1 MCGFIGSVSKNEILH
16 NELEKCNELLICR
29 GPDKKKTIEIS
40 EDNFNFNGIF
50 NRLSII
56 DLSSNADQPMVSQ
69 DKNYIL
75 MFNGEIYNHAELRSQ
90 LIKKGYKFESSHSDT
105 ESLLY
110 SFVEYGEKTPEM
122 LRGQFSFI
130 FLDKRKNNIFLCRDR
145 LGQKP
150 LYYFL
155 GKETLNFSSNL
166 VSLANY
172 CRFNQVDESS
182 LFNYLNYGISTDEDT
197 IFEDIKRVMPGELV
211 KINLSKD
218 IFESNSNIYWKLENY
233 YDNKKFYEEE
243 FIDILEESVLL
254 RTNSD
259 VPFATFLSGGLDSTS
274 IIKSQKN
281 MNLEINSF
289 SVYMNKSKFD
299 EREYCE
305 EVSKVYNTNHDYVEF
320 NEQITLETVNSILG
334 TLDEPFADPS
344 YVPTYLL
351 SNMISNKYKV
361 ALSGDG
367 GDELLGGYL
376 RVQKAMKNTNFISS
390 SFNHLIF
397 NLYPAQFGT
406 GSTFLSKNIDL
417 NTRYNSFLSDS
428 KLLNMLGINYK
439 NISLNRFTENK
450 FNDNYKQ
457 LMENEYK
464 FFLSQMMMFKVDRAS
479 MANSLE
485 VRSPFVDNKLI
496 EYVFSHSNEYFDIKN
511 PKAPLKNYLQSE
523 FSIDFLNRKK
533 QGFIFDV
540 ESFVYKYENDFY
552 ENIIYLSKMFDLNT
566 KSIKNLFNFKTRM
579 NANRIWKLKVLSD
592 YFNKNL

>member
-1 MCGFIGSVSKNEILH
+1 MCGFIGSVSKNKILH
-16 NELEKCNELLICR
+16 NELEKCNEQIICR
-29 GPDKKKTIEIS
+29 GPDNKKTLETT
-40 EDNFNFNGIF
+40 EDNFNFKGIF

-110 SFVEYGEKTPEM
+110 SFVEFGEKTPEM

-130 FLDKRKNNIFLCRDR
+130 FLDKRKNTIYLCRDR

-155 GKETLNFSSNL
+155 GKDTLNFSSNL
-166 VSLANY
+166 ISLANF
-172 CRFNQVDESS
+172 CRLNLINESS
-182 LFNYLNYGISTDEDT
+182 MFNYLNYGISNDEDT
-197 IFEDIKRVMPGELV
+197 IFENVKRVLPGQIIR
-211 KINLSKD
+211 INLSKD
-218 IFESNSNIYWKLENY
+218 NFESNSNIYWKLENY
-233 YDNKKFYEEE
+233 YDNKKFYEED
-243 FIDILEESVLL
+243 FIDLLEESVLL

-289 SVYMNKSKFD
+289 SVYMSKSKFN

-305 EVSKVYNTNHDYVEF
+305 EVSKVYNTNHDFVEF
-320 NEQITLETVNSILG
+320 NEQITFESVNKILA

-376 RVQKAMKNTNFISS
+376 RVQKAMKNSNFISS
-390 SFNHLIF
+390 SFNNLIF
-397 NLYPAQFGT
+397 NLYPARFGT

-417 NTRYNSFLSDS
+417 NTKYNSFLSDS
-428 KLLNMLGINYK
+428 KLLNLLGINCK
-439 NISLNRFTENK
+439 NIILNQFTENK
-450 FNDNYKQ
+450 FKNNYKQ

-464 FFLSQMMMFKVDRAS
+464 FYLSQMMMFKVDRAS

-496 EYVFSHSNEYFDIKN
+496 EYIFSHSNEYFDINK
-511 PKAPLKNYLQSE
+511 PKALLVNYLKSE
-523 FSIDFLNRKK
+523 FNANFLNRKK

-540 ESFVYKYENDFY
+540 ESFVYRYEKEFY
-552 ENIIYLSKMFDLNT
+552 ENIMYLSKVIDLNV
-566 KSIKNLFNFKTRM
+566 KSINNLFKYKTRM

-592 YFNKNL
+592 YLFKNL

>member
-16 NELEKCNELLICR
+16 DKLDKCNEKIICR
-29 GPDKKKTIEIS
+29 GPDNKKTIKVS
-40 EDNFNFNGIF
+40 EKNFYFEGIF

-56 DLSSNADQPMVSQ
+56 DLSYKANQPMISEDQ
-69 DKNYIL
+69 NYIL
-75 MFNGEIYNHAELRSQ
+75 MFNGEIYNHNDLRAQ

-105 ESLLY
+105 ESLLN
-110 SFVEYGEKTPEM
+110 SLIEYGEKTPEM

-130 FLDKRKNNIFLCRDR
+130 FLDKRKNIMYLCRDR

-155 GKETLNFSSNL
+155 EKENLNFSSNL

-172 CRFNQVDESS
+172 SGINQVNDASI
-182 LFNYLNYGISTDEDT
+182 FNYLNYGISTGQDT
-197 IFEDIKRVMPGELV
+197 IFKNIKRVLPGELL
-211 KINLSKD
+211 KINLSKNIFD
-218 IFESNSNIYWKLENY
+218 ISSHIYWKLETY
-233 YDNKKFYEEE
+233 FDIKKFNEDE
-243 FIDILEESVLL
+243 FVDILEESVLL

-274 IIKSQKN
+274 IIKSQNKL
-281 MNLEINSF
+281 NLEINSF

-299 EREYCE
+299 ERKYCE
-305 EVSKVYNTNHDYVEF
+305 KVSKVYNTNHDFVEF
-320 NEQITLETVNSILG
+320 NEQITMETVNSILA

-344 YVPTYLL
+344 YIPTYLL
-351 SNMISNKYKV
+351 SKMISNRYKV

-376 RVQKAMKNTNFISS
+376 RVQKAMKNTNYITSSLNHFI
-390 SFNHLIF
+390 FK
-397 NLYPAQFGT
+397 LYPAQLGT

-417 NTRYNSFLSDS
+417 NQRYNAFLSDS
-428 KLLNMLGINYK
+428 KLLDIINFNK
-439 NISLNRFTENK
+439 ENISLNQFSSNK
-450 FNDNYKQ
+450 FNNNYKQ
-457 LMENEYK
+457 LMENEYN

-485 VRSPFVDNKLI
+485 VRSPFVDNRLV
-496 EYVFSHSNEYFDIKN
+496 EYIFSHSNEYFDIKN
-511 PKAPLKNYLQSE
+511 PKVLLKNYLYSD
-523 FSIDFLNRKK
+523 FGPDFLNRKK

-540 ESFVYKYENDFY
+540 ESFVYKYEDEFY
-552 ENIIYLSKMFDLNT
+552 ENILYLSTVFDISSNI
-566 KSIKNLFNFKTRM
+566 IKNLFKFKTRI

-592 YFNKNL
+592 YFSNNL

>member
-1 MCGFIGSVSKNEILH
+1 MCGFIGTVSKNEILH
-16 NELEKCNELLICR
+16 DKLEKCNEQLICR
-29 GPDKKKTIEIS
+29 GPDKKKVLETS
-40 EDNFNFNGIF
+40 EDSINFKGIF

-56 DLSSNADQPMVSQ
+56 DLSSNADQPMVSH

-110 SFVEYGEKTPEM
+110 SFIEYGEKTPEM

-130 FLDKRKNNIFLCRDR
+130 FFDKRKKNIYLCRDR

-155 GKETLNFSSNL
+155 DKETLNFSSNL
-166 VSLANY
+166 ISLANY
-172 CRFNQVDESS
+172 CEFKEVNESS
-182 LFNYLNYGISTDEDT
+182 IFNYLNYGISTGENT
-197 IFEDIKRVMPGELV
+197 IFKKIMRVLPGELI
-211 KINLSKD
+211 KIDLSKN
-218 IFESNSNIYWKLENY
+218 IFENNSNVYWELENY
-233 YDNKKFYEEE
+233 YDNKKFNEEE
-243 FIDILEESVLL
+243 FVDILEESVLL

-281 MNLEINSF
+281 MNLEVNSF
-289 SVYMNKSKFD
+289 SVYMNESKFD
-299 EREYCE
+299 ERKYCE
-305 EVSKVYNTNHDYVEF
+305 KVSKVYNTNHDYVQF
-320 NEQITLETVNSILG
+320 DEQITLEMVDSVLE

-344 YVPTYLL
+344 YIPTFLL
-351 SNMISNKYKV
+351 SNMISKKYKV

-367 GDELLGGYL
+367 GDELLGGYV
-376 RVQKAMKNTNFISS
+376 RVQRAMKNTNFISS

-406 GSTFLSKNIDL
+406 GSTFLSKNTDL

-428 KLLNMLGINYK
+428 KLFNMLGINNE
-439 NISLNRFTENK
+439 NITLNQFSENK
-450 FNDNYKQ
+450 FKNNYKQ

-485 VRSPFVDNKLI
+485 IRSPFVDNRLI
-496 EYVFSHSNEYFDIKN
+496 EYVFSHSNEYFNINK
-511 PKAPLKNYLQSE
+511 PKLPLKNYLQKE
-523 FSIDFLNRKK
+523 FDPEFLNRKK

-540 ESFVYKYENDFY
+540 ESFVYKHEDEFY
-552 ENIIYLSKMFDLNT
+552 ENIKYLSKVFDLNI
-566 KSIKNLFNFKTRM
+566 KSIKNLFKFKTRM
-579 NANRIWKLKVLSD
+579 NANRIWKLKVLSN
-592 YFNKNL
+592 YFSKNL

>member
-1 MCGFIGSVSKNEILH
+1 MCGFIGSVSKNKILH
-16 NELEKCNELLICR
+16 NELEKCNEQIICR
-29 GPDKKKTIEIS
+29 GPDNKKTLETT
-40 EDNFNFNGIF
+40 EDKFNFKGIF

-110 SFVEYGEKTPEM
+110 SFVEFGEKTPEM

-130 FLDKRKNNIFLCRDR
+130 FLDKRNNTIYLCRDR

-155 GKETLNFSSNL
+155 GKDTLNFSSNL
-166 VSLANY
+166 ISLANF
-172 CRFNQVDESS
+172 CRLNRINESS
-182 LFNYLNYGISTDEDT
+182 MFNYLNYGISTDEDT
-197 IFEDIKRVMPGELV
+197 IFENVKRVLPGQIIR
-211 KINLSKD
+211 INLSKD
-218 IFESNSNIYWKLENY
+218 NFESNSNIYWKLENY
-233 YDNKKFYEEE
+233 YDNKTFYEEE
-243 FIDILEESVLL
+243 FIDLLEESVLL

-289 SVYMNKSKFD
+289 SVYMSKSKFN

-305 EVSKVYNTNHDYVEF
+305 EVSKVYNTNHDFVEF
-320 NEQITLETVNSILG
+320 NEQITFESVNKILA

-376 RVQKAMKNTNFISS
+376 RVQKAMKNSNFISS
-390 SFNHLIF
+390 SFNNLIF
-397 NLYPAQFGT
+397 NLYPARFGT

-417 NTRYNSFLSDS
+417 NTKYNSFLSDA
-428 KLLNMLGINYK
+428 KLLNLLGINYK
-439 NISLNRFTENK
+439 NIILNQFTENK
-450 FNDNYKQ
+450 FKNNYKQ

-464 FFLSQMMMFKVDRAS
+464 FYLSQMMMFKVDRAS

-485 VRSPFVDNKLI
+485 VDHHL
-496 EYVFSHSNEYFDIKN
+496 
-511 PKAPLKNYLQSE
+511 
-523 FSIDFLNRKK
+523 SIIN
-533 QGFIFDV
+533 
-540 ESFVYKYENDFY
+540 
-552 ENIIYLSKMFDLNT
+552 
-566 KSIKNLFNFKTRM
+566 
-579 NANRIWKLKVLSD
+579 
-592 YFNKNL
+592 

>member
-1 MCGFIGSVSKNEILH
+1 MI
-16 NELEKCNELLICR
+16 
-29 GPDKKKTIEIS
+29 
-40 EDNFNFNGIF
+40 
-50 NRLSII
+50 
-56 DLSSNADQPMVSQ
+56 SQ

-110 SFVEYGEKTPEM
+110 SFIEYGEKTPEM

-130 FLDKRKNNIFLCRDR
+130 FLDKRRNTIYLCRDR

-182 LFNYLNYGISTDEDT
+182 LFNYLNYGISTNEDT

-367 GDELLGGYL
+367 GDELLGGYI
-376 RVQKAMKNTNFISS
+376 RVQKSMKNTNLISS
-390 SFNHLIF
+390 SFNNLIF

-406 GSTFLSKNIDL
+406 GSTFLSKNTDL

-428 KLLNMLGINYK
+428 KLFNMLGINNE
-439 NISLNRFTENK
+439 NITLNQFSENK
-450 FNDNYKQ
+450 FKNNYKQ

-485 VRSPFVDNKLI
+485 VRSPFVDNRLI
-496 EYVFSHSNEYFDIKN
+496 EYVFSHSNEYFDIKK
-511 PKAPLKNYLQSE
+511 PKAPLNNYLQSE
-523 FSIDFLNRKK
+523 FSKRF
-533 QGFIFDV
+533 
-540 ESFVYKYENDFY
+540 
-552 ENIIYLSKMFDLNT
+552 
-566 KSIKNLFNFKTRM
+566 FK
-579 NANRIWKLKVLSD
+579 
-592 YFNKNL
+592 